1 MHLYLFYTRVDLS
14 FINLLYFAIDDI
26 KKKNLMKHDFVL
38 DGCYEY
44 LLYLFILDLIADK
57 H

>member
-26 KKKNLMKHDFVL
+26 KKK
-38 DGCYEY
+38 
-44 LLYLFILDLIADK
+44 I
-57 H
+57 